1 MKNYI
6 SEIRKSLNLTQEQ
19 FGDRLN
25 VTQSTIS
32 SWEKGRTD
40 IDLAS
45 LVKMSEEFGVSI
57 DRILTGKEHGLSV
70 DEMDTIMLYRSMTEQ
85 QRKSIHDII
94 KSINLVK
101 KDL

>member
-6 SEIRKSLNLTQEQ
+6 AEIRKSLNLTQEQ

-40 IDLAS
+40 IDLIS
-45 LVKMSEEFGVSI
+45 LVNMSREFNISI
-57 DRILTGKEHGLSV
+57 DRILTAKEHRLSD
-70 DEMDTIMLYRSMTEQ
+70 DEMDILKLYRSLNVS
-85 QRKSIHDII
+85 QRKSIHEII
-94 KSINLVK
+94 KSIKPNIK
-101 KDL
+101 

>member
-6 SEIRKSLNLTQEQ
+6 SEIRKSLDLTQGQ

-40 IDLAS
+40 IDLVS
-45 LVKMSEEFGVSI
+45 LVKMSEEFNVSI
-57 DRILTGKEHGLSV
+57 DRILTGKEHGLTD
-70 DEMDTIMLYRSMTEQ
+70 DEMDTIKLYRSLTNQ
-85 QRKSIHDII
+85 QRNSIHEII
-94 KSINLVK
+94 KGIKPNK
-101 KDL
+101 